1 MTVVVVGGG
10 IAGMVSA
17 LLLSRTADSVCLVE
31 KEDRLGGL
39 YRSFRNESGL
49 TFDCGTHLLRQTGI
63 NELDDLLFAGVR
75 GSDWKVFETLHAG
88 GYFGGVLNSESPF
101 VDATRLPTR
110 VYQEGMIEL
119 LERVEASH
127 CPLTLKE
134 QLQQI
139 YGPCLTA
146 NLFEPILRKYY
157 GCSLDSLVPN
167 AHHIMGL
174 ARILGFTPLASR
186 EIKKSSVYDG
196 KIGFH
201 SFREGAGNLRSFY
214 PVTGGVESWIE
225 LLRSQMEESGNIIVR
240 CGESVRHVEHDH
252 GAVRRVQLDG
262 GETIGCSHLV
272 WSVPVALLLKAC
284 QADIPGRPPQVRL
297 TTHLFHF
304 AFDRPFLTDVHYV
317 HCHEPSMRTFRV
329 TLYPNMQG
337 ATTGSYHLTAEVLST
352 LGEQSDE
359 LLPHVQ
365 AELKQMGIVARAA
378 VREFSRA
385 ESLPGGFPLPTPE
398 LEASLEQQAEGASRL
413 FENVTL
419 LGRARGKHFL
429 AGQVLTDV
437 FHTISSLPCNHS

>member
-31 KEDRLGGL
+31 KEDRPGGL
-39 YRSFRNESGL
+39 YRSFRNETGL

-63 NELDDLLFAGVR
+63 EELDDLLCAGVK
-75 GSDWKVFETLHAG
+75 GSGWKVFETLHAG

-101 VDATRLPTR
+101 VDATRLPTQ
-110 VYQEGMIEL
+110 VYQQGMMEL
-119 LERVEASH
+119 LERVEESQS
-127 CPLTLKE
+127 PSTLAE

-139 YGPCLTA
+139 YGSCLTA
-146 NLFEPILRKYY
+146 NLFEPILHKYY
-157 GCSLDSLVPN
+157 GCSLDSLLPN
-167 AHHIMGL
+167 AHHVMGL
-174 ARILGFTPLASR
+174 ARILGFTPSASR
-186 EIKKSSVYDG
+186 EIKKSSAYDG

-214 PVTGGVESWIE
+214 PATGGVESWIE
-225 LLRSQMEESGNIIVR
+225 LLRSQMQESGNIVVR
-240 CGESVRHVEHDH
+240 CGESVRQVEHDDRT
-252 GAVRRVQLDG
+252 VRQVQLQG

-272 WSVPVALLLKAC
+272 WSVPAALLLKAC
-284 QADIPGRPPQVRL
+284 QADMPGRPPQVRL
-297 TTHLFHF
+297 TTHLLHF
-304 AFDRPFLTDVHYV
+304 AYDRPFLTEAHYV

-337 ATTGSYHLTAEVLST
+337 TTSGSYHLTAEVLST

-359 LLPHVQ
+359 LLPQVQ
-365 AELKQMGIVARAA
+365 AELKQMGIVATASIC
-378 VREFSRA
+378 EFSKA

-398 LEASLEQQAEGASRL
+398 LQASLAQQTESASRL

-419 LGRARGKHFL
+419 LGRATGKHFL
-429 AGQVLTDV
+429 TGQVLTDV
-437 FHTISSLPCNHS
+437 FHTISSLPRTYS